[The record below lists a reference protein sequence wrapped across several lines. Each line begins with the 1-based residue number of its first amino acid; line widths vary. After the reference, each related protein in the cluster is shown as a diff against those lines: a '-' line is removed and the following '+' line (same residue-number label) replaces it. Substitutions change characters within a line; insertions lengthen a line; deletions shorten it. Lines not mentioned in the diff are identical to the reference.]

1 MRHVRSRRRWGY
13 LAIGILCILALALWQ
28 WRAAARF
35 AIIAMGESVA
45 HVHLSFGHMLLASD
59 RAVFDDVR
67 VTSLRSE
74 PIAEIPRLEIDYD
87 LRDLLPGGKRL
98 YGLKA
103 VNAESPHVTIVR
115 RPDGSYNV
123 PVPNWQAEPPKPQQP
138 LIVAARVRDGS
149 IEVVD
154 QRSQALPSQR
164 RMYVQ
169 DLNVDADVS
178 TAARSRYS
186 VSLEYGERRDRLYP
200 VRGLG
205 DVNPQDGYADQHWTA
220 AELPVAAAA
229 NFITDSASLRFL
241 GGTLR
246 DVDARYVGLDGAG
259 GTLRAHLAANAM
271 LSGARIAITG
281 LSQPIDN
288 VRGPVDIYDDG
299 LTTTR
304 LDANL
309 AAVPVQISGGIY
321 GIGNPRLRVAV
332 HGSGETAQLR
342 TAFTQAARLPIDGP
356 VRFALL
362 IEGPTARPITWI
374 DLRSPHLTYASTPL
388 AGIAG
393 LVAFEGRELDVVAF
407 NAAYRQLN
415 LTARGRA
422 ALERRPGAIDMLL
435 GVESPPGGIPYVGGL
450 LPEIPLH
457 SVAMATADD
466 PKAIALHGA
475 VWGGRAGQRIDGIFS
490 VDSQG
495 TGSVG
500 PLSIRSGASS
510 IYARVALDRRHGSSL
525 GLIAARNFP
534 VGAEAAA
541 VSGTAVAGQAKSGI
555 GIGLAGRLTAAWG
568 AVDAH
573 GNLALENGAI
583 RGSLFGSAGD
593 GASFGAAVTGTPQ
606 SPRVAGTVVVAGG
619 RYRNFAVN
627 GNAGVAYS
635 DGALQLHDAD
645 VAIGPLF
652 VGVAGT
658 ITGLMP
664 RPALVPSYDLTTELH
679 SSDVRALVA
688 TVRPRT
694 APLVQGSLD
703 AAVRVRGTGRAPS
716 FAGTMRAPEGSV
728 NGLPF
733 RDLRGAISGDFAR
746 LALSG
751 GHVLVGS
758 TAVAM
763 HGDTDAGNTSLAIDA
778 PRSDLA
784 DFNDFF
790 DQGDT
795 FAGTGR
801 LALHATL
808 DGTRIVATGG
818 DARLSNARFRRIAL
832 GGVAARWETAG
843 RTVNGALSFGG
854 AAGEVR
860 VAGSILPSTMRV
872 DLRAGARDLDLATWL
887 PMLGLHAAVTGR
899 LDAQTTLQG
908 SYPDIA
914 MNLHAAI
921 FGGTAGRLTIQR
933 FEVSASASHGR
944 GTIQSA
950 TLELPFLSTVASG
963 TFGLRPGAPLALTA
977 HSTSSDFG
985 AFLRASTGKNP
996 PVTGTLDSVAHLE
1009 GTRAAPRL
1017 RDAIALQS
1025 VRYRELTI
1033 PRIAGEIDAD
1043 TRALQVRGG
1052 EVDLE
1057 RGRALLSAVVPIRF
1071 DGSRVTVTQAPIL
1084 GSIRADDIELSNFV
1098 ALLPKGTA
1106 TTGRIDG
1113 EVGARGTLEAPELHG
1128 SLSLRSATFS
1138 GPMERSPITGVAADL
1153 TFAGSNAHL
1162 QSRAVVG
1169 GGTVAGSA
1177 AASFVNL
1184 RHPDDSALN
1193 AQVTATNARLDM
1205 PNYFQGILAGNVSLA
1220 SARGAVPQMSGDV
1233 SISNA
1238 RIPLNTFLNQ
1248 QGGVQAHPR
1257 LPQVAF
1263 NNVRIAAGPNVR
1275 IQSRNVDIG
1284 ATGEVA
1290 LGGTL
1295 DAPTLDGSFRSTGG
1309 SLDFYR
1315 TFSLESG
1322 SVRFEPSGGV
1332 IPDVDATATTFVAD
1346 PATAIRLHVTGRVTN
1361 MNLALASD
1369 PAYSREQILGLLVG
1383 AQQFGAVRGVRA
1395 NGQGFSATSAATN
1408 VALGQLNTVF
1418 TRNML
1423 EPLSTSLAGSLGF
1436 NEVRISSDIQRG
1448 VGISAVKAFGKYVS
1462 AIFAQTFGY
1471 PSTQSI
1477 TLEAH
1482 PDPATGLRMTAYTSQ
1497 GPTLLALQQPQ
1508 SIGMDVM
1515 NLNPLTSFTPAGGT
1529 NGVAFSYV
1537 RKFP

>member
-1 MRHVRSRRRWGY
+1 
-13 LAIGILCILALALWQ
+13 
-28 WRAAARF
+28 
-35 AIIAMGESVA
+35 
-45 HVHLSFGHMLLASD
+45 MLLASD
-59 RAVFDDVR
+59 RAVFEDVR
-67 VTSLRSE
+67 ITSLRNE
-74 PIAEIPRLEIDYD
+74 PIAEIPRLEVAYD
-87 LRDLLPGGKRL
+87 LRDWLPGGKRL

-103 VNAESPHVTIVR
+103 VDAASPHVTIVR
-115 RPDGSYNV
+115 RPDGSYNI
-123 PVPNWQAEPPKPQQP
+123 PIPNLQAKPPRPQRP
-138 LIVAARVRDGS
+138 LIVTARVRDGS
-149 IEVVD
+149 IEIVD

-164 RMYVQ
+164 RLYVQ

-178 TAARSRYS
+178 TTARSRYS
-186 VSLEYGERRDRLYP
+186 VSLGYGERRDRLYP
-200 VRGLG
+200 VRGRG
-205 DVNPQDGYADQHWTA
+205 DLNPQDGYVNQHWSA
-220 AELPVAAAA
+220 REFPIAAAA
-229 NFITDSASLRFL
+229 NFVTDSASLRFL
-241 GGTLR
+241 TGMLR
-246 DVDARYVGLDGAG
+246 DVDARYVGLAGASG
-259 GTLRAHLAANAM
+259 ILRAHLAANAT

-288 VRGPVDIYDDG
+288 VRGAVDVYDDG

-321 GIGNPRLRVAV
+321 GMGNPRLRVAV
-332 HGSGETAQLR
+332 RGSGETEQLR

-356 VRFALL
+356 LRFGLL
-362 IEGPTARPITWI
+362 VEGPTARPITWI
-374 DLRSPHLTYASTPL
+374 DLHSPHLTYASTPL
-388 AGIAG
+388 DGLAG
-393 LVAFEGRELDVVAF
+393 LVAFEGREVDVVAL
-407 NAAYRQLN
+407 NAAYRRLN
-415 LTARGRA
+415 LAARGRA
-422 ALERRPGAIDMLL
+422 AFERRPAAIDMLL

-450 LPEIPLH
+450 LPQIPLH
-457 SVAMATADD
+457 SVAVATADD
-466 PKAIALHGA
+466 PKAIALRGA
-475 VWGGRAGQRIDGIFS
+475 IWGGRAAQRIDGIFN
-490 VDSQG
+490 VDGRG

-500 PLSIRSGASS
+500 PLSIRNGASS
-510 IYARVALDRRHGSSL
+510 IYARVALDRRNDSSL

-534 VGAEAAA
+534 VGPEAAA
-541 VSGTAVAGQAKSGI
+541 VSGTAVGGQEKGGI
-555 GIGLAGRLTAAWG
+555 GIGLAGRLTARWG
-568 AVDAH
+568 AADAH
-573 GNLALENGAI
+573 GNFALEAGAI

-593 GASFGAAVTGTPQ
+593 GASFGAVVTGTPQ

-635 DGALQLHDAD
+635 GGTLQVHDAD
-645 VAIGPLF
+645 VTIGPLF

-658 ITGLMP
+658 ITGLTP
-664 RPALVPSYDLTTELH
+664 RGALVPSYDLTTELH

-688 TVRPRT
+688 TVQPRT

-716 FAGTMRAPEGSV
+716 FAGRMRAPEGSV

-733 RDLRGAISGDFAR
+733 RDLRGGISGDLAR
-746 LALSG
+746 LALTG
-751 GHVLVGS
+751 GHVFVGS
-758 TAVAM
+758 TAIAM
-763 HGDTDAGNTSLAIDA
+763 HGDAGAGTTSLAIDA
-778 PRSDLA
+778 PHTDLA

-790 DQGDT
+790 DRGDT

-808 DGTRIVATGG
+808 DGTRIVASGG
-818 DARLSNARFRRIAL
+818 DARLYDTRFRRIAL

-843 RTVNGALSFGG
+843 RAVNGALSFGG
-854 AAGEVR
+854 SAGEVR
-860 VAGSILPSTMRV
+860 VAGSILPATMGV
-872 DLRAGARDLDLATWL
+872 DLRAGARDVDLATWL
-887 PMLGLHAAVTGR
+887 PMLGMRAPVTGR
-899 LDAQTTLQG
+899 LDAQTTLSG

-933 FEVSASASHGR
+933 FEVTASASHGR

-950 TLELPFLSTVASG
+950 ILDVPFLSTVASG
-963 TFGLRPGAPLALTA
+963 TFGLRPGAPLALIA
-977 HSTSSDFG
+977 QSTSSDFG
-985 AFLRASTGKNP
+985 AFLLASTGKNP
-996 PVTGTLDSVAHLE
+996 PVTGTLDSVAHVD
-1009 GTRAAPRL
+1009 GTLAAPRL
-1017 RDAIALQS
+1017 RDVIALQS
-1025 VRYRELTI
+1025 VRYRDLTI
-1033 PRIAGEIDAD
+1033 PRIAGEIVAD
-1043 TRALQVRGG
+1043 TRALQLRGG
-1052 EVDLE
+1052 EVDLGH
-1057 RGRALLSAVVPIRF
+1057 GRALLSAIVPIRF
-1071 DGSRVTVTQAPIL
+1071 DGSRVQVAQGPIS

-1098 ALLPKGTA
+1098 ALLPKGTV
-1106 TTGRIDG
+1106 TNGRIDG
-1113 EVGARGTLEAPELHG
+1113 EVVARGTLEAPELHG
-1128 SLSLRSATFS
+1128 SLSLRDATFS
-1138 GPMERSPITGVAADL
+1138 GPMERSPITAVVADL
-1153 TFAGSNAHL
+1153 SFAGSNARL

-1184 RHPDDSALN
+1184 RHPADSALD
-1193 AQVTATNARLDM
+1193 ARVTATSARLDM
-1205 PNYFQGILAGNVSLA
+1205 PDYFQGILAGSVSLA
-1220 SARGAVPQMSGDV
+1220 RARGAVPQMSGDV

-1238 RIPLNTFLNQ
+1238 RIPLNTFLNRR
-1248 QGGVQAHPR
+1248 GGVATHPR
-1257 LPQVAF
+1257 LPKVAF

-1290 LGGTL
+1290 LAGTL
-1295 DAPTLDGSFRSTGG
+1295 DAPTLAGSFRSTGG

-1315 TFSLESG
+1315 TFNLESG
-1322 SVRFEPSGGV
+1322 SVSFDPSGGV

-1383 AQQFGAVRGVRA
+1383 AQQLGAVRGVRA
-1395 NGQGFSATSAATN
+1395 SGQGFSATSAATN
-1408 VALGQLNTVF
+1408 VALGQLNTLF
-1418 TRNML
+1418 TRNLL
-1423 EPLSTSLAGSLGF
+1423 EPLSTSLAGTLGF
-1436 NEVRISSDIQRG
+1436 NEVRISSDIQSG
-1448 VGISAVKAFGKYVS
+1448 VGVSAVKAFGKYVS
-1462 AIFAQTFGY
+1462 AIFSQTFGY

-1482 PDPATGLRMTAYTSQ
+1482 PSPATGLRLTAYTSQ

-1529 NGVAFSYV
+1529 NGIAFSYV

>member
-1 MRHVRSRRRWGY
+1 MRLGRSRRRWGY
-13 LAIGILCILALALWQ
+13 VAIGVLCVLALALWQ

-45 HVHLSFGHMLLASD
+45 HVHLSFGRMLLASD
-59 RAVFDDVR
+59 RAVFEDVR
-67 VTSLRSE
+67 VTSLRNE
-74 PIAEIPRLEIDYD
+74 PIAEIPRLEVAYD
-87 LRDLLPGGKRL
+87 LRDWLPGGKRL

-123 PVPNWQAEPPKPQQP
+123 PVPNLQAKPAKPQRP

-149 IEVVD
+149 IEIVD
-154 QRSQALPSQR
+154 QRSQALLSQR

-169 DLNVDADVS
+169 NLNVDADVS

-186 VSLEYGERRDRLYP
+186 VSLEYGERRDRFYP
-200 VRGLG
+200 VRGRG
-205 DVNPQDGYADQHWTA
+205 DLNPKDGYVDQHWTA

-241 GGTLR
+241 AGMLR
-246 DVDARYVGLDGAG
+246 DVDARYVGLADAG
-259 GTLRAHLAANAM
+259 GISRAHLAANAT

-281 LSQPIDN
+281 LSQPIDD
-288 VRGPVDIYDDG
+288 VRGPVDVYDDG

-309 AAVPVQISGGIY
+309 AAVPVEISGGIY
-321 GIGNPRLRVAV
+321 GLGNPRLRVAV
-332 HGSGETAQLR
+332 RGSGETAQLR

-356 VRFALL
+356 LRFSLL
-362 IEGPTARPITWI
+362 VEGPTATPITWI
-374 DLRSPHLTYASTPL
+374 DLDSPHLAYASTPL
-388 AGIAG
+388 DGLAG
-393 LVAFEGRELDVVAF
+393 LVAFEGREVDVVAL
-407 NAAYRQLN
+407 NAAYRKLN

-422 ALERRPGAIDMLL
+422 AFERRPAAIDMLL

-450 LPEIPLH
+450 LPQIPLH
-457 SVAMATADD
+457 SVAVATADD

-475 VWGGRAGQRIDGIFS
+475 IWGGHAGQRIDGIFNL
-490 VDSQG
+490 DGRG

-500 PLSIRSGASS
+500 PLSISNGASS
-510 IYARVALDRRHGSSL
+510 IYARVALDRRHDSL

-534 VGAEAAA
+534 IGREAAA

-555 GIGLAGRLTAAWG
+555 GIGLAGRITATWG
-568 AVDAH
+568 AADAH
-573 GNLALENGAI
+573 GNLALEDGAM

-593 GASFGAAVTGTPQ
+593 AASFGAAVTGTPQ

-635 DGALQLHDAD
+635 GGTLQLHDAD

-658 ITGLMP
+658 ITGLTP
-664 RPALVPSYDLTTELH
+664 RRALVPSYDLTTELH

-688 TVRPRT
+688 TVQPRT

-703 AAVRVRGTGRAPS
+703 AAVRVRGAGRAPS
-716 FAGTMRAPEGSV
+716 FAGTMRATEGSV
-728 NGLPF
+728 NGLAF
-733 RDLRGAISGDFAR
+733 RDLRGAISGDLAR
-746 LALSG
+746 LGLTG

-763 HGDTDAGNTSLAIDA
+763 HGDTGAGNTRLAIDA
-778 PRSDLA
+778 PRTDLA

-801 LALHATL
+801 LALHAAL

-818 DARLSNARFRRIAL
+818 DARLSDARFRRIAL
-832 GGVAARWETAG
+832 GNVAARWETAG
-843 RTVNGALSFGG
+843 RAVNGALSFG
-854 AAGEVR
+854 APAGEVR
-860 VAGSILPSTMRV
+860 VAGRILPATSGV
-872 DLRAGARDLDLATWL
+872 DLRASARDVDLATWL
-887 PMLGLHAAVTGR
+887 PMLGLRAAVTGR
-899 LDAQTTLQG
+899 LDAQTTLSG

-985 AFLRASTGKNP
+985 AFLRESTGKNP
-996 PVTGTLDSVAHLE
+996 PVTGTLDSVAHVE
-1009 GTRAAPRL
+1009 GTLAAPRL

-1025 VRYRELTI
+1025 IRYRELTI
-1033 PRIAGEIDAD
+1033 PRIAGEIVAD
-1043 TRALQVRGG
+1043 TRALQLRGG
-1052 EVDLE
+1052 EVDLG
-1057 RGRALLSAVVPIRF
+1057 RGRALLSAIVPIRF
-1071 DGSRVTVTQAPIL
+1071 DGSRVTVAQGPIS
-1084 GSIRADDIELSNFV
+1084 GSISADDIELSNFV
-1098 ALLPKGTA
+1098 ALLPKGTV
-1106 TTGRIDG
+1106 TNGRIDG
-1113 EVGARGTLEAPELHG
+1113 EVVARGTLDAPELHG
-1128 SLSLRSATFS
+1128 SLSLRDATFS
-1138 GPMERSPITGVAADL
+1138 GPMERSPITGVVADL
-1153 TFAGSNAHL
+1153 SFAGSNAQL

-1169 GGTVAGSA
+1169 GGTVTGTA
-1177 AASFVNL
+1177 AAPFVNL
-1184 RHPDDSALN
+1184 RHPAESALN
-1193 AQVTATNARLDM
+1193 AQVTATSARLDV
-1205 PNYFQGILAGNVSLA
+1205 PDYFQGILAGSVSLA
-1220 SARGAVPQMSGDV
+1220 RARGGVPQMSGDV

-1238 RIPLNTFLNQ
+1238 RILLNTFLNQ
-1248 QGGVQAHPR
+1248 RGGVQAHPH
-1257 LPQVAF
+1257 LPEVAF
-1263 NNVRIAAGPNVR
+1263 NNVRIAAGPDVR
-1275 IQSRNVDIG
+1275 IRSRNVDIG

-1290 LGGTL
+1290 LAGTL
-1295 DAPTLDGSFRSTGG
+1295 DAPTLAGSFRSTGG

-1315 TFSLESG
+1315 TFRLESG
-1322 SVRFEPSGGV
+1322 SVSFDPSGGV

-1383 AQQFGAVRGVRA
+1383 AQQFGAVRGVRS
-1395 NGQGFSATSAATN
+1395 NGQGFSATSAAAN
-1408 VALGQLNTVF
+1408 VAMGQLNTIF
-1418 TRNML
+1418 TRNLL
-1423 EPLSTSLAGSLGF
+1423 EPLSTSLAGTLGF
-1436 NEVRISSDIQRG
+1436 NEVRISSDIQSG

-1471 PSTQSI
+1471 PNTQSI

-1482 PDPATGLRMTAYTSQ
+1482 PSPATGLRLTAYTSQ
-1497 GPTLLALQQPQ
+1497 GPTLLSLQQPQ